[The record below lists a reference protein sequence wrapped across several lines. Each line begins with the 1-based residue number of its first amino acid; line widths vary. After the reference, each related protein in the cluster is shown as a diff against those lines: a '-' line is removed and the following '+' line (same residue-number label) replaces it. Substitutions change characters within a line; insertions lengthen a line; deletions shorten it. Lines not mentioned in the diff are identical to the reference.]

1 MKNKT
6 LMKTCTFKL
15 LLLLLLMMVGGTEV
29 NAEKVYKLVKVNTIN
44 GGLYVLEHEGRVL
57 NNEITNSELETTSAF
72 LTTGLTGSESY
83 VWKLLRTDANYYMYN
98 VYKEE
103 CLRNGSSSSLGWR
116 SYENRDNYCKW
127 SFTFSENVALVQN
140 IGNDS
145 RFLYFN
151 KSDKTF
157 KTSATKNLGNSNY
170 PHSIN
175 VYRLY
180 AYPNLSFSS
189 SSVTINSDEEDG
201 LVPTFVNPEGVDGIT
216 FKSSYN
222 EVASINSEG
231 VITLGGS
238 SGTAVITATYP
249 GSAEYLADEA
259 KCVITVNKL
268 AQEDEP
274 EAGGYYSR
282 VASIG
287 DITNGQYLIVC
298 ETQNTAFNGGLGTL
312 DTSNNKIDVVISDNK
327 ISKTSVTEAAEFTVT
342 SVTGGYTIRSK
353 SGKYIGHETNANGL
367 SESESIPYVNSI
379 SMENSVMSIRMLS
392 GFSLRYNSSDS
403 RFRYYDGQTPT
414 RLYKYIAPAG
424 LSTVDV
430 VVSQAGLATY
440 ASNFDLDF
448 SDVEG
453 LSAYRAVESEGSVEL
468 HKVVVVPNGEGVLLR
483 STNGGTNFSVP
494 VTDSATPWVD
504 GYNDFKRGTG
514 AAVASET
521 DGKYNYI
528 LNVVDN
534 KLGFY
539 KAAGNTVAT
548 NRAYLQTSAALS
560 RNSIVFDDEEENQT
574 TTVTDIV
581 NSSTCDGFLYNLN
594 GQRVKSPS
602 LGLYISGG
610 KLVFKK
616 K

>member
-1 MKNKT
+1 
-6 LMKTCTFKL
+6 
-15 LLLLLLMMVGGTEV
+15 
-29 NAEKVYKLVKVNTIN
+29 
-44 GGLYVLEHEGRVL
+44 
-57 NNEITNSELETTSAF
+57 
-72 LTTGLTGSESY
+72 
-83 VWKLLRTDANYYMYN
+83 
-98 VYKEE
+98 
-103 CLRNGSSSSLGWR
+103 
-116 SYENRDNYCKW
+116 
-127 SFTFSENVALVQN
+127 
-140 IGNDS
+140 
-145 RFLYFN
+145 
-151 KSDKTF
+151 
-157 KTSATKNLGNSNY
+157 LGNSNY

-268 AQEDEP
+268 AQENEP

-282 VASIG
+282 VTSIG

-298 ETQNTAFNGGLGTL
+298 ETKNTAFDGRLETL
-312 DTSNNKIDVVISDNK
+312 DKSNNKIDVVISDNK

>member
-1 MKNKT
+1 
-6 LMKTCTFKL
+6 MKTCTFKL
-15 LLLLLLMMVGGTEV
+15 LLLLLLMMVEGTEV
-29 NAEKVYKLVKVNTIN
+29 NAEKVYKLVKVNSVQY
-44 GGLYVLEHEGRVL
+44 GYYYVFEQDGRVM
-57 NNEITNSELETTSAF
+57 NNAVSDKYELKTTSSYN
-72 LTTGLTGSESY
+72 TTGLTGSESY
-83 VWKLLRTDANYYMYN
+83 VWKVVKFVDDNNWY
-98 VYKEE
+98 
-103 CLRNGSSSSLGWR
+103 LRNESINEYLYNSGSTDLAFGRNKKSAVSFTFNNGVANIICNGRTLAYTSSSSYVYKAYSSTS
-116 SYENRDNYCKW
+116 SYNN
-127 SFTFSENVALVQN
+127 
-140 IGNDS
+140 
-145 RFLYFN
+145 
-151 KSDKTF
+151 
-157 KTSATKNLGNSNY
+157 
-170 PHSIN
+170 IN

-201 LVPTFVNPEGVDGIT
+201 LVPTFVNPEGVDGIM

-222 EVASINSEG
+222 EVASVNSEG

-282 VASIG
+282 VTSIG

-298 ETQNTAFNGGLGTL
+298 ETQNTAFNGGLETL
-312 DTSNNKIDVVISDNK
+312 DNSNNKIDVAISDNK
-327 ISKTSVTEAAEFTVT
+327 ISKTSATEAAEFTVT

-353 SGKYIGHETNANGL
+353 SGKYIGHEIYDSGL

-392 GFSLRYNSSDS
+392 GFSLRYNSSDK
-403 RFRYYDGQTPT
+403 RFRYYNSQTKT

-468 HKVVVVPNGEGVLLR
+468 HKVDVVPNGEGVLLR

-494 VTDSATPWVD
+494 VAGSAIPWAD

-514 AAVASET
+514 VAVASET
-521 DGKYNYI
+521 DGKHNYI

-602 LGLYISGG
+602 SGLYISGG

>member
-29 NAEKVYKLVKVNTIN
+29 NAEKVYKLVKVNSVEY
-44 GGLYVLEHEGRVL
+44 GHYYVFEQSERVM
-57 NNEITNSELETTSAF
+57 NNEVSSGELSTTNSYN
-72 LTTGLTGSESY
+72 TTGLTGSESY
-83 VWKLLRTDANYYMYN
+83 VWKVVKLVNDNNWY
-98 VYKEE
+98 
-103 CLRNGSSSSLGWR
+103 LRNVSESKYLYNTSGNYLGLR
-116 SYENRDNYCKW
+116 SDDKSAI
-127 SFTFSENVALVQN
+127 SFTFNDGIAN
-140 IGNDS
+140 ITC
-145 RFLYFN
+145 N
-151 KSDKTF
+151 KKTLGYTTSSSYVYKAYSDL
-157 KTSATKNLGNSNY
+157 SGH
-170 PHSIN
+170 PHNIT

-282 VASIG
+282 VTSIG

-298 ETQNTAFNGGLGTL
+298 ETQNTAFNGGLETL
-312 DTSNNKIDVVISDNK
+312 DKNNNNIDVVISDNK
-327 ISKTSVTEAAEFTVT
+327 ISKTSATEAAEFTVT

-392 GFSLRYNSSDS
+392 GFSLRYNSSDK
-403 RFRYYDGQTPT
+403 RFRYYNRQTQT

-602 LGLYISGG
+602 SGLYISGG

>member
-15 LLLLLLMMVGGTEV
+15 LLLLLLMMVGKAEV
-29 NAEKVYKLVKVNTIN
+29 YADKTYKLVKVNSVEL
-44 GGLYVLEHEGRVL
+44 GRYVFEQKGRVM
-57 NNEITNSELETTSAF
+57 NNVVSSYELSTTDTYN
-72 LTTGLTGSESY
+72 TTGLTGTESY
-83 VWKLLRTDANYYMYN
+83 VWQVVRSDGKLYIRSVVLVNDKYCYLYNKEKDKLSLTSVNWSPWRFSFSGDVVNIISEITDRTLAYTSQSSY
-98 VYKEE
+98 VYK
-103 CLRNGSSSSLGWR
+103 L
-116 SYENRDNYCKW
+116 Y
-127 SFTFSENVALVQN
+127 
-140 IGNDS
+140 DS
-145 RFLYFN
+145 P
-151 KSDKTF
+151 
-157 KTSATKNLGNSNY
+157 TSNH

-282 VASIG
+282 VTSVG

-298 ETQNTAFNGGLGTL
+298 ETQNTAFNGGLETL
-312 DTSNNKIDVVISDNK
+312 DKNNNNIDVVISDNK
-327 ISKTSVTEAAEFTVT
+327 ISKTSATEAAEFTVT

-353 SGKYIGHETNANGL
+353 SGKYIGHDGSGNGL
-367 SESESIPYVNSI
+367 LESESTSYKNSI
-379 SMENSVMSIRMLS
+379 SIDNNVMSIRMYS
-392 GFSLRYNSSDS
+392 GYSLRYNNSYK

-468 HKVVVVPNGEGVLLR
+468 HKVDVVSNGEDVLLR

-514 AAVASET
+514 VAVASET
-521 DGKYNYI
+521 DGKHNYI

-581 NSSTCDGFLYNLN
+581 NSSTYDGFLYNLN

-602 LGLYISGG
+602 SGLYIIGG

>member
-1 MKNKT
+1 MTMKNIT
-6 LMKTCTFKL
+6 IMKTCTFKL

-29 NAEKVYKLVKVNTIN
+29 NAEKVYKLVKVNSVEL
-44 GGLYVLEHEGRVL
+44 GRYVFEQKGRVM
-57 NNEITNSELETTSAF
+57 NNVVSSNELSTTDTYN
-72 LTTGLTGSESY
+72 TTGLTGTESY
-83 VWKLLRTDANYYMYN
+83 VWQVVRSRSDGKLYIRSVVLVNDKYCYLCNKENDKLSLTSDNWSPWRFSFSGDVVNIISEKTDRTLAYM
-98 VYKEE
+98 
-103 CLRNGSSSSLGWR
+103 SSSSYVYKAYAELKGHPH
-116 SYENRDNYCKW
+116 
-127 SFTFSENVALVQN
+127 N
-140 IGNDS
+140 I
-145 RFLYFN
+145 
-151 KSDKTF
+151 T
-157 KTSATKNLGNSNY
+157 
-170 PHSIN
+170 

-180 AYPNLSFSS
+180 AYPNISFSS

-282 VASIG
+282 VTSIG

-353 SGKYIGHETNANGL
+353 SGKYIGHNGSGIGL
-367 SESESIPYVNSI
+367 LESESTSYKNSI
-379 SMENSVMSIRMLS
+379 SIDNDVMSIRMVT
-392 GFSLRYNSSDS
+392 GFSLRYNSSDK
-403 RFRYYDGQTPT
+403 RFRYYDGQTQT

-468 HKVVVVPNGEGVLLR
+468 HKVDVVPNGEGVLLR

-494 VTDSATPWVD
+494 VTDSASPWAD

-514 AAVASET
+514 VAVASET
-521 DGKYNYI
+521 DGKHNYI

-602 LGLYISGG
+602 SGLYISGG

>member
-1 MKNKT
+1 MKNIT
-6 LMKTCTFKL
+6 IMKTCTFKL
-15 LLLLLLMMVGGTEV
+15 LLLLLLMMVGKAEV
-29 NAEKVYKLVKVNTIN
+29 YAEKVYKLVKVNTVEY
-44 GGLYVLEHEGRVL
+44 GHYYVFEQSGRVM
-57 NNEITNSELETTSAF
+57 NNEVSSGELATTNSYNS
-72 LTTGLTGSESY
+72 TGLTGSESY
-83 VWKLLRTDANYYMYN
+83 VWKVVKFEGYSNWY
-98 VYKEE
+98 
-103 CLRNGSSSSLGWR
+103 LRNVSENKYLCNTSGNNLGLRSDAMSSV
-116 SYENRDNYCKW
+116 
-127 SFTFSENVALVQN
+127 SFTFTNGIAN
-140 IGNDS
+140 IKCNS
-145 RFLYFN
+145 KYLAYTSQSSYVYKLYP
-151 KSDKTF
+151 SPT
-157 KTSATKNLGNSNY
+157 SNY

-282 VASIG
+282 VASMG

-312 DTSNNKIDVVISDNK
+312 DKNYNNIDVVISDNK
-327 ISKTSVTEAAEFTVT
+327 ISKTSSTEAAEFTVT

-353 SGKYIGHETNANGL
+353 SGKYIGHDGSDKGL
-367 SESESIPYVNSI
+367 LESESTSYKNSI
-379 SMENSVMSIRMLS
+379 SIDNDVMSIRMYS
-392 GFSLRYNSSDS
+392 GYSLRYNNSYK
-403 RFRYYDGQTPT
+403 RFRYYDGQTQT
-414 RLYKYIAPAG
+414 RLYKYIAPAE

-448 SDVEG
+448 RDVEG

-468 HKVVVVPNGEGVLLR
+468 HKVDVVPNGEGVLLR

-494 VTDSATPWVD
+494 VAGSATPWVD

-514 AAVASET
+514 VAVASET

-594 GQRVKSPS
+594 GQHVKSPS
-602 LGLYISGG
+602 SGLYISGG

>member
-29 NAEKVYKLVKVNTIN
+29 NAEKVYKLVKVNSVEYGHYYVFEQSGRVMN
-44 GGLYVLEHEGRVL
+44 NEVSSGGLAT
-57 NNEITNSELETTSAF
+57 TNSYNS
-72 LTTGLTGSESY
+72 TGLTGSESY
-83 VWKLLRTDANYYMYN
+83 VWQVVKIGNDNNCY
-98 VYKEE
+98 
-103 CLRNGSSSSLGWR
+103 LRNVSESKYLCNTSDNNLGLRSDAMSSVSFTFTNGIANIKCNKKTLGYKSSSSYVYKAYTDLKGH
-116 SYENRDNYCKW
+116 
-127 SFTFSENVALVQN
+127 
-140 IGNDS
+140 
-145 RFLYFN
+145 
-151 KSDKTF
+151 
-157 KTSATKNLGNSNY
+157 
-170 PHSIN
+170 PHNIN

-282 VASIG
+282 VTSIG

-298 ETQNTAFNGGLGTL
+298 ESQNTAFDGRLETL
-312 DTSNNKIDVVISDNK
+312 DKSNNKIDVVISDNK
-327 ISKTSVTEAAEFTVT
+327 ISKTSATEAAEFTVT

-353 SGKYIGHETNANGL
+353 SGKYIGHESYDNGL

-392 GFSLRYNSSDS
+392 GFSLRYNSSDK
-403 RFRYYDGQTPT
+403 RFRYYNNQTQT

-468 HKVVVVPNGEGVLLR
+468 HKVDVVPNGEGVLLR

-494 VTDSATPWVD
+494 VTDSASPWVD

-521 DGKYNYI
+521 DGKHNYI

-602 LGLYISGG
+602 SGLYISGG

>member
-1 MKNKT
+1 MKNIT
-6 LMKTCTFKL
+6 IMKTCTFKL
-15 LLLLLLMMVGGTEV
+15 LLLLLLMMVEGTEV
-29 NAEKVYKLVKVNTIN
+29 NAEKVYKLVKANSVQY
-44 GGLYVLEHEGRVL
+44 GYYYVFEQDGRVM
-57 NNEITNSELETTSAF
+57 NNAVSDKYELKTTRSYN
-72 LTTGLTGSESY
+72 TTGLTGSESY
-83 VWKLLRTDANYYMYN
+83 VWKVVKFVDDNNWY
-98 VYKEE
+98 
-103 CLRNGSSSSLGWR
+103 LRNESINEYLYNSGSTDLAFGRNKKSAVSFTFNNGVANIICNGRTLAYTSSSSYVYKAYSSTS
-116 SYENRDNYCKW
+116 SYN
-127 SFTFSENVALVQN
+127 N
-140 IGNDS
+140 I
-145 RFLYFN
+145 
-151 KSDKTF
+151 T
-157 KTSATKNLGNSNY
+157 
-170 PHSIN
+170 

-222 EVASINSEG
+222 EVASVNSEG

-249 GSAEYLADEA
+249 GSAEYLADET

-282 VASIG
+282 VASMD

-327 ISKTSVTEAAEFTVT
+327 ISKTSATEAAEFTVT

-353 SGKYIGHETNANGL
+353 SGKYIGHGIYDNGL
-367 SESESIPYVNSI
+367 SESESTSYKNSI
-379 SMENSVMSIRMLS
+379 SIDNDVMSIRMVT
-392 GFSLRYNSSDS
+392 GFSLRYNSSDK
-403 RFRYYDGQTPT
+403 RFRYYDGQTQT

-453 LSAYRAVESEGSVEL
+453 LSAYRAVESEGNVEL
-468 HKVVVVPNGEGVLLR
+468 HKVDVVPNGEGVLLR

-494 VTDSATPWVD
+494 VAGSATSWTD

-514 AAVASET
+514 VAVASET

-574 TTVTDIV
+574 TTVTEIV
-581 NSSTCDGFLYNLN
+581 NSSTCDGLLYNLN

-602 LGLYISGG
+602 SGLYISGG

>member
-1 MKNKT
+1 M
-6 LMKTCTFKL
+6 
-15 LLLLLLMMVGGTEV
+15 
-29 NAEKVYKLVKVNTIN
+29 
-44 GGLYVLEHEGRVL
+44 
-57 NNEITNSELETTSAF
+57 
-72 LTTGLTGSESY
+72 
-83 VWKLLRTDANYYMYN
+83 
-98 VYKEE
+98 
-103 CLRNGSSSSLGWR
+103 
-116 SYENRDNYCKW
+116 
-127 SFTFSENVALVQN
+127 
-140 IGNDS
+140 
-145 RFLYFN
+145 
-151 KSDKTF
+151 
-157 KTSATKNLGNSNY
+157 
-170 PHSIN
+170 
-175 VYRLY
+175 
-180 AYPNLSFSS
+180 
-189 SSVTINSDEEDG
+189 TINSDEEDG

-268 AQEDEP
+268 AQENEP

-282 VASIG
+282 VTSVG

-312 DTSNNKIDVVISDNK
+312 DKNNNNIDVVISDNK
-327 ISKTSVTEAAEFTVT
+327 ISKTSATEAAEFTVT

-353 SGKYIGHETNANGL
+353 SGKYIGHKIYDDGL

-392 GFSLRYNSSDS
+392 GFSLRYNSSDK
-403 RFRYYDGQTPT
+403 RFRYYNSQTQT

-521 DGKYNYI
+521 DGKHNYI

-602 LGLYISGG
+602 SGLYISGG